1 MRPGLA
7 RLHIVQR
14 HRLRLG
20 RPGPEQQGEDGGE
33 RKGKRREEPGRA
45 AVTAGAGRG
54 RGGDAGPAGGPGAV
68 CACHHHGFR
77 PNRFAFPTRAV

>member
-1 MRPGLA
+1 MRPGPA

-20 RPGPEQQGEDGGE
+20 RPGAEQKDEDGGE

-45 AVTAGAGRG
+45 AVAAGAGRG
-54 RGGDAGPAGGPGAV
+54 RGGRRRPRRGPGAV

-77 PNRFAFPTRAV
+77 ANRFAFPTRAV